1 MSYNYYTNSFSA
13 RQSPSYF
20 DGYNTAGYVDTRS
33 VSGGR
38 VASPNR
44 GLGRYAS
51 PTTYRARSPTRREV
65 YGDDMYSRFSAYDRQ
80 VNSLRRTP
88 EGYRLPTP
96 TRYGVPA
103 TSSSSNAYSAYA
115 QDVPY
120 IGEPLLANPYY
131 EPYSNMRAVG
141 TTLSRRP
148 NTQFINS
155 RGTNNPLG
163 INSPTLTGVSTSV
176 GRYNPNRSNGGS
188 SYDNR
193 V

>member
-13 RQSPSYF
+13 RQSPTF
-20 DGYNTAGYVDTRS
+20 DFYDQGINTRS

-51 PTTYRARSPTRREV
+51 PTTYRPRSPTRREV

-80 VNSLRRTP
+80 LNSLRRTP

-103 TSSSSNAYSAYA
+103 SSSSSNAYSAYA
-115 QDVPY
+115 ENVPY
-120 IGEPLLANPYY
+120 IPEPLYIANPGYI
-131 EPYSNMRAVG
+131 PAFNTRAVG
-141 TTLSRRP
+141 TTTSRRP
-148 NTQFINS
+148 NTQFINMQ
-155 RGTNNPLG
+155 GTNNPLG
-163 INSPTLTGVSTSV
+163 INSPTMTGISTSI

-188 SYDNR
+188 SFDNR
-193 V
+193 SAR